1 MINYL
6 PSIILSV
13 MRSDIF
19 KLIFEPTDFSKIHY
33 HAALELRASLIKV
46 LKYKRKYTKGRAIII
61 KKYKINVIAKQYENL
76 FNSVLDNKI

>member
-1 MINYL
+1 MCMNV
-6 PSIILSV
+6 PVVCNNVGDNKIIVENSGIV
-13 MRSDIF
+13 VS
-19 KLIFEPTDFSKIHY
+19 KKPTIK
-33 HAALELRASLIKV
+33 ELRASLIKV